1 VHRAVTVLAVLITL
15 VYPLAI
21 WFGEGRIEPRFLAG
35 LLLLTGLTRLPTLV
49 VNHTGLLWLGAT
61 MLLVILAIWFNAL
74 LPLKFY
80 PVFVNA
86 ALLSAFIYSL
96 IVPPSMVE
104 RFARLREPELPVSA
118 IYYTRCVT
126 QIWCV
131 FFAINGAIALITAL
145 WASAAIWTL
154 YNGFIAYLL
163 MGLLFTGE
171 YLVRWRFRLRHHG

>member
-1 VHRAVTVLAVLITL
+1 VRRTATVLAVLITL

-35 LLLLTGLTRLPTLV
+35 LLLLTLLTRLPALV
-49 VNHTGLLWLGAT
+49 VNQTGPLWLGST

-96 IVPPSMVE
+96 IVPPSMIE
-104 RFARLREPELPVSA
+104 RFARLREPDLPAAA
-118 IYYTRCVT
+118 IDYTRRVT

-131 FFAINGAIALITAL
+131 FFAINGAIAVITAL

-163 MGLLFTGE
+163 MGILLAGE
-171 YLVRWRFRLRHHG
+171 YGVRWRFRLRHHG

>member
-1 VHRAVTVLAVLITL
+1 MRRAVTVLAVLITL
-15 VYPLAI
+15 VYPLVI

-49 VNHTGLLWLGAT
+49 VNPTGVLWLGGT

-86 ALLSAFIYSL
+86 ALLSAFLYSL

-104 RFARLREPELPVSA
+104 RFARLREPELPVSRM
-118 IYYTRCVT
+118 YYTRRVT

-131 FFAINGAIALITAL
+131 FFAINGTIALITAL
-145 WASAAIWTL
+145 WASAALWTL

>member
-1 VHRAVTVLAVLITL
+1 MTVSTSTPL
-15 VYPLAI
+15 VADP
-21 WFGEGRIEPRFLAG
+21 
-35 LLLLTGLTRLPTLV
+35 TGLM
-49 VNHTGLLWLGAT
+49 WLGGT

-118 IYYTRCVT
+118 MYYTRRVT

-131 FFAINGAIALITAL
+131 FFAINGTIALITAL
-145 WASAAIWTL
+145 WASAALWTL

>member
-1 VHRAVTVLAVLITL
+1 
-15 VYPLAI
+15 
-21 WFGEGRIEPRFLAG
+21 
-35 LLLLTGLTRLPTLV
+35 
-49 VNHTGLLWLGAT
+49 
-61 MLLVILAIWFNAL
+61 
-74 LPLKFY
+74 
-80 PVFVNA
+80 VFVNA

-104 RFARLREPELPVSA
+104 RFARLREPELTVA
-118 IYYTRCVT
+118 AMYYTRRVT

-145 WASAAIWTL
+145 WASAALWTI

>member
-1 VHRAVTVLAVLITL
+1 MRRAATVLAVLVTL

-35 LLLLTGLTRLPTLV
+35 LLLLAGLTRLPSLF
-49 VNHTGLLWLGAT
+49 VNRTGPLWLGGT
-61 MLLVILAIWFNAL
+61 LLLVLLAIWSNAL

-86 ALLSAFIYSL
+86 ALLSAFVYSL

-104 RFARLREPELPVSA
+104 RLARLREPELPVAA
-118 IYYTRCVT
+118 IAYTRRVT
-126 QIWCV
+126 QVWCG
-131 FFAINGAIALITAL
+131 FFAVNGAIALITAL
-145 WASAAIWTL
+145 WASAAVWTL

-163 MGLLFTGE
+163 MGLLFAGE
-171 YLVRWRFRLRHHG
+171 YGMRWRFRLRHHG

>member
-1 VHRAVTVLAVLITL
+1 MRRTATVLAVFITL

-35 LLLLTGLTRLPTLV
+35 LLLLTGLTRLPTLE
-49 VNHTGLLWLGAT
+49 VNHSGLLWLGGT
-61 MLLVILAIWFNAL
+61 MALVILAVWFNAL

-96 IVPPSMVE
+96 IVPPSMIE
-104 RFARLREPELPVSA
+104 RFARLREPDLPAAA
-118 IYYTRCVT
+118 IDYTRRVT

-163 MGLLFTGE
+163 MGILLAGE
-171 YLVRWRFRLRHHG
+171 YGVRWRFRLRHHG

>member
-1 VHRAVTVLAVLITL
+1 MRRAATVLAVLFTL

-35 LLLLTGLTRLPTLV
+35 LLLLTGLTRLPPSLV
-49 VNHTGLLWLGAT
+49 SHAWPLWLGGII
-61 MLLVILAIWFNAL
+61 LLVILAIWFNAL

-86 ALLSAFIYSL
+86 ALLGAFIYSL
-96 IVPPSMVE
+96 IVPPSMIE
-104 RFARLREPELPVSA
+104 RFARLREPKLPGSA
-118 IYYTRCVT
+118 IYYTRRVT
-126 QIWCV
+126 QVWCV
-131 FFAINGAIALITAL
+131 FFAVNGVIALITAL
-145 WASAAIWTL
+145 WASAALWTL

>member
-1 VHRAVTVLAVLITL
+1 MRRAVTVLAVLITL

-49 VNHTGLLWLGAT
+49 ADPTGLLWLGGT

-104 RFARLREPELPVSA
+104 RFARLREPELPVA
-118 IYYTRCVT
+118 AMYYTRRVT

-131 FFAINGAIALITAL
+131 FFAINGTIALITAL
-145 WASAAIWTL
+145 WASAALWTL
-154 YNGFIAYLL
+154 YNGFVAYLL

>member
-1 VHRAVTVLAVLITL
+1 VRRAVTVLAVLITL

-35 LLLLTGLTRLPTLV
+35 LLLLIGLTRLPTLV
-49 VNHTGLLWLGAT
+49 VDPTGLLWLGAT

-80 PVFVNA
+80 PVFVNT

-96 IVPPSMVE
+96 IVPPSMIE
-104 RFARLREPELPVSA
+104 RFARFREPELPVAA
-118 IYYTRCVT
+118 IYYTRRVT

-145 WASAAIWTL
+145 WASAALWTL

>member
-1 VHRAVTVLAVLITL
+1 MRRAATVLAVLITL

-49 VNHTGLLWLGAT
+49 VSHTGPLWLGGT

-96 IVPPSMVE
+96 IVPPSMIE
-104 RFARLREPELPVSA
+104 RFARLREPELPAAA
-118 IYYTRCVT
+118 IYYTRRVT

-145 WASAAIWTL
+145 WASAALWTL

-163 MGLLFTGE
+163 MGLLFAGE
-171 YLVRWRFRLRHHG
+171 YGVRWRFRLRHHG